1 MTLVH
6 PGGAVTLVRSGLDLG
21 GWDRGNIPFPMP
33 TLRTTLD
40 TLASFFA
47 ANVLAAIR
55 GASLQELLAESGGA
69 ARRGPGRPRGGG
81 DGTGIRPAKKGKSGR
96 LARRSAAEIARALD
110 AVIILVRKNKQGLRS
125 EEIRKALK
133 LDVREVPRVL
143 KEGLAKKKL
152 KSRGQ
157 KRATTYT
164 AS

>member
-1 MTLVH
+1 
-6 PGGAVTLVRSGLDLG
+6 
-21 GWDRGNIPFPMP
+21 MP
-33 TLRTTLD
+33 NLRTTLD
-40 TLASFFA
+40 TLAASFA

-55 GASLQELLAESGGA
+55 GASLQELLVESGGA
-69 ARRGPGRPRGGG
+69 PRRGPGRPRGGG
-81 DGTGIRPAKKGKSGR
+81 TTAGNPGPRAAALKKGKGGR
-96 LARRSAAEIARALD
+96 LARRSPADIARALD
-110 AVIILVRKNKQGLRS
+110 AVVILVRKSAKGLRS

-164 AS
+164 AA

>member
-1 MTLVH
+1 
-6 PGGAVTLVRSGLDLG
+6 
-21 GWDRGNIPFPMP
+21 MP

-40 TLASFFA
+40 ALASSFA

-81 DGTGIRPAKKGKSGR
+81 DVTGIRPPKKGTSGR
-96 LARRSAAEIARALD
+96 LARRSPAEIARALD
-110 AVIILVRKNKQGLRS
+110 AVVILVRKNKQGLRS
-125 EEIRKALK
+125 EEIRKALD